1 MAWTRKL
8 HRKVPRRHDGATKE
22 YSISNKLK
30 KEKKVTDEFEIM
42 LANLTLEETIA
53 LRLELA
59 SRSVGYMMY
68 GLPLWGALTNITRDA
83 VLKYVIS
90 ASRSRTEAARVLGI
104 DRIKLH
110 KLYKKFDLYA
120 YFEEK

>member
-1 MAWTRKL
+1 MVWKRKL
-8 HRKVPRRHDGATKE
+8 YRKTPRRHDGALKE

-30 KEKKVTDEFEIM
+30 KEKKTTDEFEIM
-42 LANLTLEETIA
+42 LASLTLEEVIA

-59 SRSVGYMMY
+59 SRTVGHMMY

-110 KLYKKFDLYA
+110 KLYKKFDLYS